1 MGLHQSGMSDER
13 KTFPWFGV
21 LNFVKQN
28 RCHQHRIDPLL
39 VRRSDDHRFEL
50 FELIEGQV
58 AKGLELVHPPSEQLR
73 QRRLRAMDPEPLL
86 QELQFL
92 GRENGWIRLLISLY
106 QLVHRHPFLDRRFG
120 CRRRENESQTQ
131 DQGSTALQEFTHGSD
146 PGLRANRS

>member
-1 MGLHQSGMSDER
+1 MPSKKEWKKLMAEKEAQFLGIPDEQYQ
-13 KTFPWFGV
+13 G
-21 LNFVKQN
+21 
-28 RCHQHRIDPLL
+28 
-39 VRRSDDHRFEL
+39 
-50 FELIEGQV
+50 
-58 AKGLELVHPPSEQLR
+58 
-73 QRRLRAMDPEPLL
+73 
-86 QELQFL
+86 ELQFR